1 MAATDE
7 LKVGRGRAEQIA
19 SRALARAESRPHRRA
34 RLVAAIVSG
43 SAFAIVSVTGVGAI
57 ADQAVPGDS
66 LYPVDR
72 AYEAV
77 ARAIGRNADR
87 TQETLQEAITLAQRG
102 NRDGAAA
109 HVATELGRFIVPD
122 DPEQVPD
129 PIVEATPA
137 LEAST
142 PGETTS
148 PAVTTQAAS
157 AAVAAETVTEPVEP
171 APAPVE
177 EPVEAAEG
185 DPFLLALENALRA
198 TQAAAGTDDESIVA
212 EADEALR
219 SVVKLAAGTTEEV
232 LGTVAQVAPN
242 ALSVPESTT
251 TTTVARGNSGNAPGN
266 STSTTTTT
274 SVPSDSEETLPGDG
288 DTAGDE
294 SGGSQE
300 GSGDAGEPGQ
310 TGSTSPGPIIL
321 PIP

>member
-19 SRALARAESRPHRRA
+19 SRALARAEARPRQRA

-77 ARAIGRNADR
+77 ARAVGRNADR

-102 NRDGAAA
+102 NRDRAAA

-122 DPEQVPD
+122 DPEQVD
-129 PIVEATPA
+129 EPIVEATPTV
-137 LEAST
+137 EASST
-142 PGETTS
+142 GS
-148 PAVTTQAAS
+148 PTLPVATEAAS
-157 AAVAAETVTEPVEP
+157 AAAAAETMTEPIEP
-171 APAPVE
+171 DPAPVE
-177 EPVEAAEG
+177 EPASSAAG
-185 DPFLLALENALRA
+185 DSFLLALENALRA
-198 TQAAAGTDDESIVA
+198 TQAAAETDDESVVA
-212 EADEALR
+212 QADEALR
-219 SVVKLAAGTTEEV
+219 SVVKLASGATEE
-232 LGTVAQVAPN
+232 LSGTVAQVAPN
-242 ALSVPESTT
+242 ALSVPQSTT
-251 TTTVARGNSGNAPGN
+251 TTTVVRGNNGNAPGN

-274 SVPSDSEETLPGDG
+274 SVPDDSEETLPGDG

-294 SGGSQE
+294 SGGSQK

-310 TGSTSPGPIIL
+310 TGSTPPGPIIL